1 MRTFTNLSRTL
12 NNSSRKGSFRPNSAA
27 KRQYPYI
34 KINTSKD
41 APPPIIFTTPNNHKK
56 LSGMG
61 NKIER
66 EQLYENNMQLKDII
80 NKLKMELAET
90 RNQVVKK
97 DIEIRKKERI
107 IKECSK
113 ENDIESVHELN
124 LEKARESTLL
134 SLCRDKY
141 NELKKIHKK
150 KCEENEILKANIKIT
165 KLKEFQIQID
175 ILKKEMEKL
184 RTLYLQTLEDN
195 KILTSEKNEFIELK
209 NKFHLQHN
217 IIDGLMQKCNQYNN
231 NINDL
236 KEENNSLRLDLEKN
250 IKNRKQLQSK
260 YFKLKISNNKFL
272 NQKKNKDNN
281 DLNETD
287 NIKIISKLR
296 KEMNEY
302 KRLYNLRDME
312 FNKLKEDNDKLK
324 SEDMK
329 KRRELQ
335 SRKPFNY
342 DQLKLIEKRI
352 ENKETNKLS
361 LYKSLLEESKHKN
374 EIYELYLKKIGV
386 DKDKLIKEFGYDG
399 VMASNTK
406 ISQKEE
412 IENNRNSQNIDNKNI
427 PNNQSNNL
435 VNTDTNVNAND
446 DNMNTRTNNVNLVST
461 EANEEINKEESI
473 NNINSINSI
482 NNNLNSINNLAEVNS
497 INSNVNT
504 ASTNFKKLSSIE
516 EEKQEEPQYSDDENQ
531 LLSLLHVYVKNFE
544 ANNITKEQINQ
555 KIEDICKIFE
565 NKEEATKEEFIEPF
579 IKMFIETMKIT
590 QERDIEI
597 VANFLSDFVDS
608 LNGETSLFFNGLM
621 EIFDNIKDYTG
632 VNKDIEVSFEL
643 NKYKEQLL
651 ETLKKYDKNNIH
663 LITFDILRKIVQE
676 LKIVLDDESMEYLIY
691 KMKKSVPENS
701 SIFDLNYEIIEQL
714 LEKNEIGDIFI
725 NIKNALIDNQT
736 DLDNLCQEFINAIE
750 FQDMKFLI
758 IKKEDFFTVLDR
770 LNISITEEFKN
781 IIYEIFKVELENDR
795 NQPQYYMEYDRIKKE
810 LE

>member
-1 MRTFTNLSRTL
+1 
-12 NNSSRKGSFRPNSAA
+12 
-27 KRQYPYI
+27 
-34 KINTSKD
+34 
-41 APPPIIFTTPNNHKK
+41 
-56 LSGMG
+56 
-61 NKIER
+61 
-66 EQLYENNMQLKDII
+66 
-80 NKLKMELAET
+80 
-90 RNQVVKK
+90 
-97 DIEIRKKERI
+97 
-107 IKECSK
+107 
-113 ENDIESVHELN
+113 
-124 LEKARESTLL
+124 
-134 SLCRDKY
+134 
-141 NELKKIHKK
+141 
-150 KCEENEILKANIKIT
+150 
-165 KLKEFQIQID
+165 
-175 ILKKEMEKL
+175 
-184 RTLYLQTLEDN
+184 
-195 KILTSEKNEFIELK
+195 
-209 NKFHLQHN
+209 
-217 IIDGLMQKCNQYNN
+217 
-231 NINDL
+231 
-236 KEENNSLRLDLEKN
+236 
-250 IKNRKQLQSK
+250 
-260 YFKLKISNNKFL
+260 
-272 NQKKNKDNN
+272 
-281 DLNETD
+281 
-287 NIKIISKLR
+287 
-296 KEMNEY
+296 MNEY

-399 VMASNTK
+399 VMTSNTK

-643 NKYKEQLL
+643 NKYKEQLI